1 MNPIY
6 EKLFDSYCVQT
17 LREVCPYDHESLEEL
32 LDSLSLGADIRL
44 RLDDAF
50 YERYLQWSADA
61 FAVGLHLGL
70 SLFHDEIRRFGAQQ
84 LQQRPGS

>member
-50 YERYLQWSADA
+50 YEPVVRRRLLRGAA
-61 FAVGLHLGL
+61 PGLIPL
-70 SLFHDEIRRFGAQQ
+70 SR
-84 LQQRPGS
+84 